1 LKTQQDYKGKN
12 NMNKKAQVKMLL
24 DMVSNIKSIPT
35 TDEHSIDMKRFY
47 QVPEIKA
54 IITLLKLLKVN
65 ADYLSKNGFIVAHML
80 LASELKD
87 NYYVEYDCK
96 HCGEHNKHYYYGS
109 DTHFCIGCGAI
120 KKIK

>member
-65 ADYLSKNGFIVAHML
+65 AEYLSKNGFVVAFML
-80 LASELKD
+80 LGRELKERNIKD
-87 NYYVEYDCK
+87 ENYLPTTQRAKNIVNDILK
-96 HCGEHNKHYYYGS
+96 S
-109 DTHFCIGCGAI
+109 
-120 KKIK
+120 